1 MVKIISVIVLSGLH
15 LAVLAQAP
23 DFFNPETLKSSGV
36 NIDVGYY
43 GAPYAYDWDGDGNK
57 DLIVGQFTG
66 GNVRFYKNTGT
77 NNNPS
82 FTGFQYLKADGKNIT
97 VSYG

>member
-1 MVKIISVIVLSGLH
+1 VK
-15 LAVLAQAP
+15 
-23 DFFNPETLKSSGV
+23 
-36 NIDVGYY
+36 IDVGYY

-57 DLIVGQFTG
+57 DLLVGQFTG
-66 GNVRFYKNTGT
+66 GNIRFYKNTGT

-82 FTGFQYLKADGKNIT
+82 FTGYEMLKADGTDIT